1 MVVMTFSNEIR
12 QELCNIK
19 INTKKEMIFF
29 LNSVLL
35 FSGDISLLEEKIET
49 FSISVNNKDVAKKIA
64 IIFKKIFRITLEIN
78 QKNNYNFGRDFLY
91 NLQFPEEHKSALN
104 NIFEE
109 LLIIQIYGDLFSFK
123 NDNIV
128 EEILNSEDEGKIFL
142 RGVYMVCG
150 SLTNPEKNYHLEFT
164 THNKSLAS
172 SLSSFLNS
180 YEIKSHIVERKD
192 LFVIYVKDSDSI
204 SDFLNIIGAHDS
216 MFKFEDIRVKKNL
229 RNNVNRIVNCETA
242 NLLKITKG
250 YIKHKKAIEYIINK
264 RSIDYIPE
272 DLRELALLRLSNEC
286 YSLKD
291 LGEKLSVPLSKSG
304 VNYRLKK
311 IEDIAMNLYKE
322 EEGK

>member
-1 MVVMTFSNEIR
+1 
-12 QELCNIK
+12 
-19 INTKKEMIFF
+19 
-29 LNSVLL
+29 
-35 FSGDISLLEEKIET
+35 
-49 FSISVNNKDVAKKIA
+49 
-64 IIFKKIFRITLEIN
+64 
-78 QKNNYNFGRDFLY
+78 
-91 NLQFPEEHKSALN
+91 
-104 NIFEE
+104 
-109 LLIIQIYGDLFSFK
+109 
-123 NDNIV
+123 
-128 EEILNSEDEGKIFL
+128 
-142 RGVYMVCG
+142 MVCG

>member
-78 QKNNYNFGRDFLY
+78 QKNYYNFGRDFLY

>member
-19 INTKKEMIFF
+19 INTKKEMIYF

-35 FSGDISLLEEKIET
+35 FLGNISLLEGKAET

-64 IIFKKIFRITLEIN
+64 LIFKKIFRITLEIN

-91 NLQFPEEHKSALN
+91 NLQFPEEHKTSLN
-104 NIFEE
+104 NVLED
-109 LLIIQIYGDLFSFK
+109 LLIIQIHGNLCNFK
-123 NDNIV
+123 SDEINAG
-128 EEILNSEDEGKIFL
+128 ILNSEDGSKIFL

-164 THNKSLAS
+164 THNKNLAS
-172 SLSSFLNS
+172 DFSGFLNS
-180 YEIKSHIVERKD
+180 FEIKSHIVERKD
-192 LFVIYVKDSDSI
+192 LFVVYVKDSDSI
-204 SDFLNIIGAHDS
+204 SDFLNVIGAHDS
-216 MFKFEDIRVKKNL
+216 MFRFEDIRVKKNL

-272 DLRELALLRLSNEC
+272 DLRELALLRLSNES

-291 LGEKLSVPLSKSG
+291 LGEKLSIPLSKSG

-311 IEDIAMNLYKE
+311 IEDIAMDLYRE
-322 EEGK
+322 EEEK

>member
-1 MVVMTFSNEIR
+1 MVVMTFSNEIK

-19 INTKKEMIFF
+19 INTKKEMLSF

-35 FSGDISLLEEKIET
+35 FSGNIKLNEGKAET
-49 FSISVNNKDVAKKIA
+49 FSITINQKNVAKKITT
-64 IIFKKIFRITLEIN
+64 IFKKIFRITLEIN

-91 NLQFPEEHKSALN
+91 NLQFPKDNEIHLN
-104 NIFEE
+104 NILEQ
-109 LLIIQIYGDLFSFK
+109 LSIMQIQGDIYTLRIFGINS
-123 NDNIV
+123 
-128 EEILNSEDEGKIFL
+128 EILDSEDDSKIFL

-172 SLSSFLNS
+172 SLSIFLNHF
-180 YEIKSHIVERKD
+180 EIRSHIVERKD
-192 LFVIYVKDSDSI
+192 LFVVYVKDGDSI
-204 SDFLNIIGAHDS
+204 SDFLNFIGAHDS

-272 DLRELALLRLSNEC
+272 DLRELALLRLSNES

-291 LGEKLSVPLSKSG
+291 LGEKLSIPLSKSG

>member
-1 MVVMTFSNEIR
+1 MTFSNEIR
-12 QELCNIK
+12 QELCSIK
-19 INTKKEMIFF
+19 INTKKEMLSF

-35 FSGDISLLEEKIET
+35 FSGNIKLNEGKAET
-49 FSISVNNKDVAKKIA
+49 FSITINQKDVAKKITT
-64 IIFKKIFRITLEIN
+64 IFKKIFRITLEIN

-91 NLQFPEEHKSALN
+91 NLQFPKDNEVYLN
-104 NIFEE
+104 NILEE
-109 LLIIQIYGDLFSFK
+109 LSIIQVQGDVYTLRNDDISF
-123 NDNIV
+123 
-128 EEILNSEDEGKIFL
+128 EILDSEDDSKIFL

-164 THNKSLAS
+164 THNKNLAS
-172 SLSSFLNS
+172 SLSIFLNRF
-180 YEIKSHIVERKD
+180 EIRSHIVERKD
-192 LFVIYVKDSDSI
+192 VFVVYVKDGDSI
-204 SDFLNIIGAHDS
+204 SDFLNFIGAHDS
-216 MFKFEDIRVKKNL
+216 MFKFEDVRVKKHL

-250 YIKHKKAIEYIINK
+250 YVKHKKAIEYIINK

-322 EEGK
+322 EEEK